1 MSADLQPGT
10 QSAIMAPFTNQ
21 AFHNLRSITVRPAY
35 KLTMRLAFLVCL
47 LSDRMLAGMTMIQIN
62 DDAPAVIVTSD
73 QTQSAPIVIAHRGA
87 SGYLPEHTTEAVVL
101 AHATLADYIEQDV
114 VLSKD
119 GIPVVLHDLILDD
132 VTNAATLFPDRQRAD
147 GHRYVMD
154 FTLADLRTLTVTERR
169 SPSRPWKDRGNRFP
183 LESGNFHISTLAE
196 HLQLIQGLNKTR
208 PHQAGVYVEFKGPSE
223 HRAAGLDI
231 SKAILEVL
239 TQHGY
244 DSPDDHIYLQCFDEA
259 EVRRLRKELKTPLPI
274 IQLLSQPADVA
285 KLKTIAEVADG
296 IGVPLSHVVTGK
308 NEDGTPQVTEL
319 VRNAHAN
326 ALQVHVWTF
335 RTDALPGFAGT
346 AAEYLEWL
354 VVAAGV
360 DGIFADQPD
369 VVVDWRTARRQQ
381 VNGGNSFRLL
391 KDRSQEKTQSKK

>member
-1 MSADLQPGT
+1 
-10 QSAIMAPFTNQ
+10 
-21 AFHNLRSITVRPAY
+21 
-35 KLTMRLAFLVCL
+35 
-47 LSDRMLAGMTMIQIN
+47 MTMIQIN
-62 DDAPAVIVTSD
+62 DDAPAVIVASD

-87 SGYLPEHTTEAVVL
+87 SGYLPEHTTEGVVL
-101 AHATLADYIEQDV
+101 AHAMLADYIEQDV

-119 GIPVVLHDLILDD
+119 GIPVVFHDLILDD
-132 VTNAATLFPDRQRAD
+132 LTDAASVLPDLRRAD
-147 GHRYVMD
+147 GRWHVMD
-154 FTLADLRTLTVTERR
+154 FTLAELRTLTVTERR
-169 SPSRPWKDRGNRFP
+169 SPSRPWKDKGNRFP
-183 LESGNFHISTLAE
+183 LESGRFRISTLAE
-196 HLQLIQGLNKTR
+196 HLQLIHGLNRTR
-208 PHQAGVYVEFKGPSE
+208 PHQAGVYVELKGPAE
-223 HRAAGLDI
+223 HRAASLDI
-231 SKAILEVL
+231 SKAVLEVL

-259 EVRRLRKELKTPLPI
+259 EVLRLRTELKTPLRI
-274 IQLLSQPADVA
+274 IQLLSQPADAA

-308 NEDGTPQVTEL
+308 NADSTPQVTEL

-381 VNGGNSFRLL
+381 VNGGKSFRLL
-391 KDRSQEKTQSKK
+391 KERGQEKSQSEK

>member
-1 MSADLQPGT
+1 MVTA
-10 QSAIMAPFTNQ
+10 MA
-21 AFHNLRSITVRPAY
+21 
-35 KLTMRLAFLVCL
+35 
-47 LSDRMLAGMTMIQIN
+47 QIN
-62 DDAPAVIVTSD
+62 DDAPAALVKSD
-73 QTQSAPIVIAHRGA
+73 QTQNVPIVIAHRGA
-87 SGYLPEHTTEAVVL
+87 SGYLPEHTTEGVVL
-101 AHATLADYIEQDV
+101 AHAMLVDYIEQDV

-119 GIPVVLHDLILDD
+119 GIPIVFHDLILDD
-132 VTNAATLFPDRQRAD
+132 VTNAASVFPDRKRAD
-147 GHRYVMD
+147 GHWYAMD
-154 FTLADLRTLTVTERR
+154 FALEELRTLTVTERR
-169 SPSRPWKDRGNRFP
+169 SPSRPWKDKGKRFP
-183 LESGNFHISTLAE
+183 LESGSFRISTLAE

-208 PHQAGVYVEFKGPSE
+208 PNQAGVYVEFKGPAE

-231 SKAILEVL
+231 SKAILRVL
-239 TQHGY
+239 TKYGY
-244 DSPDDHIYLQCFDEA
+244 DAPDDHIYLQCFDEA
-259 EVRRLRKELKTPLPI
+259 EVRRLRNELKTPLLI

-308 NEDGTPQVTEL
+308 NEDGTPQLTEL

-335 RTDALPGFAGT
+335 RTDALPEFAGSSS
-346 AAEYLEWL
+346 EYLEWL
-354 VVAAGV
+354 VAAAGV

-391 KDRSQEKTQSKK
+391 NERSEEKSQSEE

>member
-1 MSADLQPGT
+1 ML
-10 QSAIMAPFTNQ
+10 
-21 AFHNLRSITVRPAY
+21 RPAY
-35 KLTMRLAFLVCL
+35 NLTMWSALFVCL
-47 LSDRMLAGMTMIQIN
+47 LSNRMLVGTAMAQIK
-62 DDAPAVIVTSD
+62 DDAPAAVVMSD

-87 SGYLPEHTTEAVVL
+87 SGYLPEHTTEGVVL
-101 AHATLADYIEQDV
+101 AHAMLADYIEQDV

-119 GIPVVLHDLILDD
+119 SVPVVMHDLILDD
-132 VTNAATLFPDRQRAD
+132 VTNAAAVFPQRKRAD
-147 GHRYVMD
+147 GHWYAMD
-154 FTLADLRTLTVTERR
+154 FTLDELRILTVTERR
-169 SPSRPWKDRGNRFP
+169 SPMRPWKDKGNRFP
-183 LESGNFHISTLAE
+183 LESGRFRISTLAE

-208 PHQAGVYVEFKGPSE
+208 PNKAGVYVEFKGPAE
-223 HRAAGLDI
+223 HRAAGLDM

-239 TQHGY
+239 TQFEY

-259 EVRRLRKELKTPLPI
+259 EVRRLRRELKTRLLI
-274 IQLLSQPADVA
+274 IQLLSQPADAA

-296 IGVPLSHVVTGK
+296 IGVPLNHVVTGK
-308 NEDGTPQVTEL
+308 NDDGTPQITEL
-319 VRNAHAN
+319 VRDAHAN

-335 RTDALPGFAGT
+335 RTDALPGFAGSPSD
-346 AAEYLEWL
+346 YLEWL

-391 KDRSQEKTQSKK
+391 NERGQEKSPSKK